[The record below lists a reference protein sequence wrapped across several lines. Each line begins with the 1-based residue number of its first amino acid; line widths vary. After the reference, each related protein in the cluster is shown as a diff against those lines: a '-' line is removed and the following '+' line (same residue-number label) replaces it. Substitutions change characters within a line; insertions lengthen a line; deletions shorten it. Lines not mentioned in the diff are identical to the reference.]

1 MRDNTTTFRIELD
14 VAAQKVIHQ
23 FMTHNEHV
31 EEQIRAAIENTVK
44 NFDFEKE
51 ISAIAERQLRKALQ
65 DAMNYSS
72 LERKVRELTDKI
84 YGEILE
90 KEFAKFTKE

>member
-1 MRDNTTTFRIELD
+1 MRENITTFRIELD

-23 FMTHNEHV
+23 FMTDNDHI
-31 EEQIRAAIENTVK
+31 EEQIRSAIENTVK

-51 ISAIAERQLRKALQ
+51 ISIIAEQQLRKALR
-65 DAMNYSS
+65 DAMSYSS
-72 LERKVRELTDKI
+72 LEKKVREMADKI

-90 KEFAKFTKE
+90 KEFAKFTKS